1 MAIGDGPEASNTVA
15 AELVALEQQF
25 SRAVVKG
32 DVATLDR
39 LVVAD
44 WIIVGPEGKV
54 ISKATFFDVVK
65 SGALTHSVM
74 EMDETRVRVY
84 GDSAVVTARAV
95 TTGTYK
101 GQPFTTRE
109 RSTDVF
115 ARQQGQWKYVLTQL
129 TTIADK

>member
-1 MAIGDGPEASNTVA
+1 
-15 AELVALEQQF
+15 
-25 SRAVVKG
+25 
-32 DVATLDR
+32 
-39 LVVAD
+39 
-44 WIIVGPEGKV
+44 
-54 ISKATFFDVVK
+54 VVK

-95 TTGTYK
+95 TTGTYQ

-115 ARQQGQWKYVLTQL
+115 VRQQGQWKYVLTQL